1 MFFGF
6 DNKISRYYSQLSVST
21 HKTQETQMAKTHPKR
36 WLAVLFIALCLAIPF
51 GIIYYVSTPGFQ
63 ERYENWQQP
72 VESVPAEPESPAVD
86 DRVVLA
92 IGDRVEV
99 ADTALVYKGLV
110 SGQICLD
117 LYLLDLDSEHPYQQR
132 FPVDMEQETVRMGD
146 ITYSVVS
153 ANNKVVVLQ
162 ILHILQTR

>member
-1 MFFGF
+1 
-6 DNKISRYYSQLSVST
+6 
-21 HKTQETQMAKTHPKR
+21 MAKTRPKR

-51 GIIYYVSTPGFQ
+51 GIIYYVSTPSYQ
-63 ERYENWQQP
+63 ERYEDQQQP
-72 VESVPAEPESPAVD
+72 ESSRAASESRAAD
-86 DRVVLA
+86 DRVVLVR
-92 IGDRVEV
+92 GDRVEV
-99 ADTALVYKGLV
+99 ANTALVYKGLV

-132 FPVDMEQETVRMGD
+132 FSTDMGDGTIHMGD

-153 ANNKVVVLQ
+153 ANNRVVVLK